1 MPDAA
6 RKLPL
11 ISREYGFAIT
21 VCPYS
26 KNQYRLKKG
35 GNRMGLSLMD
45 VIVAVWFM
53 GMLNIIATGV
63 LGCIILKA
71 RNKWG

>member
-1 MPDAA
+1 
-6 RKLPL
+6 
-11 ISREYGFAIT
+11 
-21 VCPYS
+21 
-26 KNQYRLKKG
+26 
-35 GNRMGLSLMD
+35 MGLSLMD

-71 RNKWG
+71 RNKW